1 MPIINKTFK
10 LMLYLELSIGLVP
23 QIYDFITCRFK
34 SPKSYPL
41 RASSSFFMA
50 LMPCTSLFSI
60 FVLHVTVNACAFLSA
75 ALVYGV

>member
-10 LMLYLELSIGLVP
+10 LMLYLEFSIGLIP
-23 QIYDFITCRFK
+23 QMYDFITCPFK

-41 RASSSFFMA
+41 RAPSSFFMA